1 MDSFYPE
8 SADSD
13 RLRRETVRIFADDDT
28 SAVAEG
34 QRIDAWKGSTYF
46 RIRAINSS
54 ARTGDKVIFDT
65 KPPEPLDESVAPELP
80 ATKAR

>member
-13 RLRRETVRIFADDDT
+13 RLRKETVRIFADDDP

-34 QRIDAWKGSTYF
+34 QRIDAWKGSTYY

-54 ARTGDKVIFDT
+54 ARTGDKIIYDT
-65 KPPEPLDESVAPELP
+65 KPADADGETIVVPP
-80 ATKAR
+80 AAK